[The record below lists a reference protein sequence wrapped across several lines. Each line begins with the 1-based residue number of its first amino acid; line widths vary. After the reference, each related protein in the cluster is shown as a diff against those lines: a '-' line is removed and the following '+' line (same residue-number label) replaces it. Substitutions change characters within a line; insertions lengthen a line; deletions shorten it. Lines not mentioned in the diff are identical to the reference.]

1 MARLRPAYIR
11 PKPFEQ
17 IILSAS
23 TPAEVERR
31 QPAGSQYERSEL
43 FRFTQA
49 ARSQSFQR
57 CDQNLRSQVFGSML
71 ISQMAQSIAEYAEPC
86 GETVRPRPRD
96 WRRSRFAEPTQ

>member
-57 CDQNLRSQVFGSML
+57 CDQNPAASGLRQHADLSNGA
-71 ISQMAQSIAEYAEPC
+71 IHRAEYAEPC
-86 GETVRPRPRD
+86 GETVRPRPRG
-96 WRRSRFAEPTQ
+96 WRRSR